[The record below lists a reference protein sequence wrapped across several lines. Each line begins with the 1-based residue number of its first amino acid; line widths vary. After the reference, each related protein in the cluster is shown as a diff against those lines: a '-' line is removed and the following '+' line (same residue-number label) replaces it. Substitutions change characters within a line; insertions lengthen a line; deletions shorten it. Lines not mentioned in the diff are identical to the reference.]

1 MFRKICFLF
10 PYLIFNT
17 ISSEQ
22 NKVFCIEYMIQNKAC
37 SVKKKEVSEMLK
49 RINDFLA
56 ELPMTIVGGVLL
68 VFSFVL
74 PRVGVNLPVDPAWGT
89 VVISGIPL
97 LYLAV
102 WRIIYNPGI
111 SKISS
116 ALLITIAMFAA
127 IAIGDLFAA
136 GEVAFIMAIGALLED
151 ATTNR
156 AKKGLKKLISLAPT
170 QGRRIRDGKEEMIPA
185 EKIVKGNLLRILPRE
200 TVPVDGVIVN
210 GETSVDQSIMTG
222 ESLPVDKIVGDA
234 VFCGTINRFGA
245 IDIRATKVGEDSSLQ
260 KLIRMVQEAED
271 KKAPMARIADRV
283 ASWLVPVAMLVA
295 VIAGIATQDIVR
307 AVTVLVV
314 FCPCALVLAT
324 PTAIMAAIGQATK
337 HGVIIKSGEALE
349 KMGKVDT
356 IAFDKTGTLTYGK
369 LEVSDVLPFA
379 PDLDEEKL
387 LYLAA
392 SAEAKSE
399 HPLGKAIVAYAK
411 KRDLSLS
418 ESAAFQMT
426 SGKGISAE
434 VDGYQLLCGNEK
446 YLQECGV
453 SVTANADAALEKLRL
468 QGRAS
473 ILVAANSQ
481 CVGVIALSDVLRPE
495 ATAMVQ
501 KLTAMQTNTVLLTG
515 DNQKTADYFAAQVG
529 IREVYADL
537 LPEDKVGNIAA
548 LQKHVRNVCM
558 IGDGVNDAP
567 SLKTASVGVAMGS
580 MGSDIAVEAA
590 DIALMSDDISKIPY
604 LKRLSNATVK
614 TIKLSITLSMCINF
628 LAVTLSVLGL
638 LNPTTGALV
647 HNAGSCFVV
656 LIAALLYDRKFE

>member
-1 MFRKICFLF
+1 
-10 PYLIFNT
+10 
-17 ISSEQ
+17 
-22 NKVFCIEYMIQNKAC
+22 
-37 SVKKKEVSEMLK
+37 MLK
-49 RINDFLA
+49 RINDVLA
-56 ELPMTIVGGVLL
+56 GLPMTIIGGVLL

-74 PRVGVNLPVDPAWGT
+74 PRVDVSLPVDPAWGT

-170 QGRRIRDGKEEMIPA
+170 QGRCIRNGKEEMIPA
-185 EKIVKGNLLRILPRE
+185 EKIMKGDLLRILPEE

-222 ESLPVDKIVGDA
+222 ESLPVDKAVGDT

-283 ASWLVPVAMLVA
+283 ASWLVPIAMLVA
-295 VIAGIATQDIVR
+295 VIAGIATQNIVR

-337 HGVIIKSGEALE
+337 YGVIIKSGEALE

-369 LEVSDVLPFA
+369 LEVSDVLSFSPELSK
-379 PDLDEEKL
+379 DKL

-411 KRDLSLS
+411 KRALPLS

-468 QGRAS
+468 QGKAS
-473 ILVAANSQ
+473 ILVAVNGQ

-495 ATAMVQ
+495 AAAIVQ
-501 KLTAMQTNTVLLTG
+501 KLAAMQTNTVLLTG

-548 LQKHVRNVCM
+548 LQQRDRNVCM

-567 SLKTASVGVAMGS
+567 ALKTASVGVAMGS

>member
-1 MFRKICFLF
+1 
-10 PYLIFNT
+10 
-17 ISSEQ
+17 
-22 NKVFCIEYMIQNKAC
+22 
-37 SVKKKEVSEMLK
+37 MLK

-185 EKIVKGNLLRILPRE
+185 EKIVKGNLLRILPGE

-295 VIAGIATQDIVR
+295 VIAGVATQDIVR

-369 LEVSDVLPFA
+369 LEVSDVLSFA

-411 KRDLSLS
+411 KRDLPLS

-426 SGKGISAE
+426 SGKGISAG

-446 YLQECGV
+446 YLHECGV
-453 SVTANADAALEKLRL
+453 SVTANAAATLEKLRL
-468 QGRAS
+468 QGKAS
-473 ILVAANSQ
+473 ILVAVNSQ
-481 CVGVIALSDVLRPE
+481 CLGVIALSDVLRPE
-495 ATAMVQ
+495 AAAMVQ

-529 IREVYADL
+529 IHEVYADL

-548 LQKHVRNVCM
+548 LQKHGRNVCM

-567 SLKTASVGVAMGS
+567 ALKTASVGVAMGS

>member
-1 MFRKICFLF
+1 MLQKLNQFL
-10 PYLIFNT
+10 
-17 ISSEQ
+17 SG
-22 NKVFCIEYMIQNKAC
+22 
-37 SVKKKEVSEMLK
+37 
-49 RINDFLA
+49 
-56 ELPMTIVGGVLL
+56 LPMTIAGGVFLL
-68 VFSFVL
+68 FSFIL
-74 PRVGVNLPVDPAWGT
+74 PRVGVDLPVDPAWIT

-102 WRIIYNPGI
+102 WRIIYNPGV

-170 QGRRIRDGKEEMIPA
+170 QGRRIRNGKEEMIPA
-185 EKIVKGNLLRILPRE
+185 EKIVKGDLLRILPGE
-200 TVPVDGVIVN
+200 TVPVDGVIVS

-222 ESLPVDKIVGDA
+222 ESLPVDKAVGDT

-245 IDIRATKVGEDSSLQ
+245 IDIRATRVGEDSSLQ

-369 LEVSDVLPFA
+369 PEVSDILSFA
-379 PDLDEEKL
+379 PDLDEENL
-387 LYLAA
+387 LCLAA

-411 KRDLSLS
+411 KLDLPLS

-468 QGRAS
+468 QGKAS
-473 ILVAANSQ
+473 ILVAVNGQ
-481 CVGVIALSDVLRPE
+481 CVGVIALSDGLRPE
-495 ATAMVQ
+495 AAAMVQ

-515 DNQKTADYFAAQVG
+515 DNQKTADYFAAQIG

-548 LQKHVRNVCM
+548 LQQRDRNVCM

-567 SLKTASVGVAMGS
+567 ALKTASVGVAMGS

-604 LKRLSNATVK
+604 LKRLSGATVK

-656 LIAALLYDRKFE
+656 LIAALLYDRKFI

>member
-1 MFRKICFLF
+1 
-10 PYLIFNT
+10 
-17 ISSEQ
+17 
-22 NKVFCIEYMIQNKAC
+22 
-37 SVKKKEVSEMLK
+37 MLK

-56 ELPMTIVGGVLL
+56 GLPMTIIGGVLL
-68 VFSFVL
+68 VFSFAL
-74 PRVGVNLPVDPAWGT
+74 PRTGVNLPVDPAWGT

-170 QGRRIRDGKEEMIPA
+170 QGRRIRNGKEEMIPA
-185 EKIVKGNLLRILPRE
+185 EKIVKGDMLRILPGE
-200 TVPVDGVIVN
+200 TVPVDGVIVS

-222 ESLPVDKIVGDA
+222 ESLPVDKAAGDT

-295 VIAGIATQDIVR
+295 AIAGIATQDIVR

-356 IAFDKTGTLTYGK
+356 IAFDRTGTLTYGK
-369 LEVSDVLPFA
+369 LEVSDVLSFA

-392 SAEAKSE
+392 SAE
-399 HPLGKAIVAYAK
+399 
-411 KRDLSLS
+411 
-418 ESAAFQMT
+418 
-426 SGKGISAE
+426 
-434 VDGYQLLCGNEK
+434 VDGCQLLCGNEK
-446 YLQECGV
+446 YLHECGV
-453 SVTANADAALEKLRL
+453 SVTANAAGTLEKLRL
-468 QGRAS
+468 QGKAS
-473 ILVAANSQ
+473 ILVAVNGQ
-481 CVGVIALSDVLRPE
+481 CVGVIALSDVLRSE
-495 ATAMVQ
+495 ASAMVQ

-548 LQKHVRNVCM
+548 LQKHGRNVCM

-567 SLKTASVGVAMGS
+567 ALKTASVGVAMGS

-604 LKRLSNATVK
+604 LKRLSGATVK

>member
-1 MFRKICFLF
+1 MLQKLNQFL
-10 PYLIFNT
+10 
-17 ISSEQ
+17 SG
-22 NKVFCIEYMIQNKAC
+22 
-37 SVKKKEVSEMLK
+37 
-49 RINDFLA
+49 
-56 ELPMTIVGGVLL
+56 LPMTIVGGVFLL
-68 VFSFVL
+68 FSFIL
-74 PRVGVNLPVDPAWGT
+74 PRVGVDLPVDPAWIT
-89 VVISGIPL
+89 VVISGVPL

-136 GEVAFIMAIGALLED
+136 GEVAFIMAIGSLLED

-170 QGRRIRDGKEEMIPA
+170 QGRRIRNGKEELIPA
-185 EKIVKGNLLRILPRE
+185 GKIVKGDMLRILPGE
-200 TVPVDGVIVN
+200 TVPVDGVIVS

-222 ESLPVDKIVGDA
+222 ESLPVDKAAGDT

-245 IDIRATKVGEDSSLQ
+245 IDIGATKVGEDSSLQ

-369 LEVSDVLPFA
+369 PEVSDVLSFA
-379 PDLDEEKL
+379 PDLDEENL

-411 KRDLSLS
+411 KRDLPLS

-468 QGRAS
+468 QGKAS
-473 ILVAANSQ
+473 ILVAVNGQ

-495 ATAMVQ
+495 AAAMVQ
-501 KLTAMQTNTVLLTG
+501 KLTAMQTNSVLLTG

-548 LQKHVRNVCM
+548 LQQRGRNVCM

-567 SLKTASVGVAMGS
+567 ALKTASVGVAMGS

-604 LKRLSNATVK
+604 LKRLSGATVK

-647 HNAGSCFVV
+647 GNFAFRIVLVPCFPPSLPCVHQTSAHRSCSRGHG
-656 LIAALLYDRKFE
+656 I